1 MTAENN
7 SRDKL
12 IALLQLAYSGELAAA
27 HAYRGHWHSVR
38 QTDERESIRK
48 IEDDEWRH
56 RKLVGEML
64 AGLGAG
70 PSRRREIRAAI
81 IGRTLGFLCH
91 LTGWLAPM
99 YGAGKLES
107 RNVKEYETAARYAR
121 DCGCVELIDC
131 LLEMAD
137 VEWDHEFYFRSRV
150 KEHVLGRRLPL
161 WPQPPPKETIRL
173 TLELEPIASSLKT
186 NSHDVRERSAS
197 RRDEM
202 FIAPR
207 EQDIS

>member
-1 MTAENN
+1 MVSGND
-7 SRDKL
+7 SREKL
-12 IALLQLAYSGELAAA
+12 ITLLQLAYSGELAAA

-64 AGLGAG
+64 AGLGAE
-70 PSRRREIRAAI
+70 PSKRREIRAAI

-121 DCGCVELIDC
+121 DCGCADLIDC
-131 LLEMAD
+131 LLEMAE
-137 VEWDHEFYFRSRV
+137 VEWDHEYYFRVCVLSSA
-150 KEHVLGRRLPL
+150 LGRRLPL
-161 WPQPPPKETIRL
+161 WPQPAPKDSIRNNFWKEDGVSQRPN
-173 TLELEPIASSLKT
+173 TDRAEASPVQ
-186 NSHDVRERSAS
+186 VRQ
-197 RRDEM
+197 
-202 FIAPR
+202 F
-207 EQDIS
+207 